1 MTIKRKQTFAL
12 LSVLLA
18 YIVGRWPWVKDV
30 LMSFTPVIRVL
41 IIAVIALVISFAF
54 VWSIWPE
61 WILSL
66 I

>member
-12 LSVLLA
+12 LSVLLV
-18 YIVGRWPWVKDV
+18 YIVGRWQWVKDV
-30 LMSFTPVIRVL
+30 LMYFTPVIRVL
-41 IIAVIALVISFAF
+41 IIAVISVVISFAF

-61 WILSL
+61 WIMSL